1 MATAE
6 TRTNEQILK
15 AINRMSDKVGGN
27 VADNKKEKKERQ
39 DLLKQ
44 EKLLQERMMILQ
56 EKQKKQML
64 KEKQTTMGLFSMI
77 RKNADQY
84 FDDTSNPFR
93 NFKATWGGLFKTIS
107 ESVKDWFDAA
117 SKQRTM
123 LGATLR
129 MGASLWKATHTHIIG
144 AVKNVFSKI
153 GSHMREVLG
162 ELAEV
167 FDVVMN
173 VFKSTFNF
181 LKDSLFGFMAK
192 VPPADR
198 KRNKMLQFMVNYFR
212 RQEKLELIKLGKS
225 TKVDNWL
232 LAGLAL
238 VTAGII
244 GGIIRKYLLPFEIAF
259 KALRIGKAFGW
270 IGKFFMKFALVGKI
284 LAPFVGAGGMWDKI
298 IKYSLK
304 LGALFPKFASVL
316 RLLGKT
322 FLFGFK
328 FFGWPLQVIM
338 SAYQF
343 ITGWMNSDA
352 KTFKGKMKDGLKKMV
367 NEFFNLPIKIVGWL
381 YDAVTGEM
389 GTGDKWVKDFEEGI
403 DPLLNFASTFL
414 TGGGF
419 FESLLK
425 MMEGFDEIQREK
437 IKPIMDF
444 IKSIKDFPLPVMP
457 MFGSGGPAPKTI
469 DQMSNKDAEF
479 QKKVDQTW
487 HDWTFGLLG
496 TDRSSTIDKVSQA
509 EADKK
514 SAEAE
519 GNTKQITTA
528 IKKQTKESL
537 EGQKKIAEDNQ
548 ANTQVAVQTGTTG
561 GGGSYEIPQLPEG
574 VGSMGFN
581 ENDF

>member
-1 MATAE
+1 MATTD

-15 AINRMSDKVGGN
+15 AIKRMSDKLPNDAN
-27 VADNKKEKKERQ
+27 VKKEREERQ
-39 DLLKQ
+39 KLLKQ
-44 EKLLQERMMILQ
+44 ESMLQERMILLQ
-56 EKQKKQML
+56 EEAKKKML

-77 RKNADQY
+77 KFNANQY
-84 FDDTSNPFR
+84 FDETKN
-93 NFKATWGGLFKTIS
+93 NQITWGNLANNVK

-117 SKQRTM
+117 SKQRTI

-129 MGASLWKATHTHIIG
+129 LGASLWKATHDHIIT

-198 KRNKMLQFMVNYFR
+198 KRNKMLQFIVNYFR

-270 IGKFFMKFALVGKI
+270 IGKFFMKFALVGKM

-304 LGALFPKFASVL
+304 LGALFPKFAAGL
-316 RLLGKT
+316 KLMGWAFKI
-322 FLFGFK
+322 GFK
-328 FFGWPLQVIM
+328 FFGWPLQILLA
-338 SAYQF
+338 AYDF
-343 ITGWMNSDA
+343 ITGWMSSDA
-352 KTFKGKMKDGLKKMV
+352 KDIKGKMKDGLKKMV
-367 NEFFNLPIKIVGWL
+367 VGFLELPIKILAWL
-381 YDAVTGEM
+381 YEQFTGQK
-389 GTGDKWVKDFEEGI
+389 TSGDKWVNEFKKGI
-403 DPLLNFASTFL
+403 DPLLNFASSFL
-414 TGGGF
+414 TGEGF
-419 FESLLK
+419 FNALLS

-444 IKSIKDFPLPVMP
+444 IRSITNFKLPVMP
-457 MFGSGGPAPKTI
+457 GFGFGGPKPKTI
-469 DQMSNKDAEF
+469 DQMDAKEAER
-479 QKKVDQTW
+479 QRGVDQW
-487 HDWTFGLLG
+487 WNDHTFGLLG
-496 TDRSSTIDKVSQA
+496 KDFGAVSKVSQA

-514 SAEAE
+514 MTEANA
-519 GNTKQITTA
+519 NTKKLTQATE
-528 IKKQTKESL
+528 KQTKDIL
-537 EGQKKIAEDNQ
+537 EGGKKIAEDNQ
-548 ANTQVAVQTGTTG
+548 SNTQVAVKTGTTG
-561 GGGSYEIPQLPEG
+561 GGGSYDIPQLPAG
-574 VGSMGFN
+574 VGNQGFN
-581 ENDF
+581 ENQSDY

>member
-27 VADNKKEKKERQ
+27 DAQQKKEKEARQ
-39 DLLKQ
+39 KLLKQ
-44 EKLLQERMMILQ
+44 ETILKERMLILL
-56 EKQKKQML
+56 EEQKKERL
-64 KEKQTTMGLFSMI
+64 KEKQTTMSLFSMI
-77 RKNADQY
+77 RTNATQY
-84 FDDTSNPFR
+84 FDETKKNQI
-93 NFKATWGGLFKTIS
+93 TWGGLFQNFG

-117 SKQRTM
+117 SKQRTI

-129 MGASLWKATHTHIIG
+129 LGASLWKATHTHIIS
-144 AVKNVFSKI
+144 AVKNVFSKV

-173 VFKSTFNF
+173 VFKSAFNF
-181 LKDSLFGFMAK
+181 LKDSLFGFMAR

-198 KRNKMLQFMVNYFR
+198 KRNKMLQFIVNYFR

-270 IGKFFMKFALVGKI
+270 IGKFFMKFALVGKM

-304 LGALFPKFASVL
+304 LGALFPKFAAGL
-316 RLLGKT
+316 KLMGWAFKI
-322 FLFGFK
+322 GFK
-328 FFGWPLQVIM
+328 FFGWPLQILLA
-338 SAYQF
+338 AYDF
-343 ITGWMNSDA
+343 ITGFNAAPGD
-352 KTFKGKMKDGLKKMV
+352 FRNKMKGGLKKMV
-367 NEFFNLPIKIVGWL
+367 MGFLELPIKILAWL
-381 YDAVTGEM
+381 YEQFTGQ
-389 GTGDKWVKDFEEGI
+389 TTSGDKWVKEFEEGI